1 MATMQPSDTHANFH
15 DQSVVVLKTSDV
27 NRRGNDVFMP
37 ITIKMAQIKKP
48 ERGQFKNV
56 KVTIEMT
63 ERDVTEKLLE
73 AFPYLRNQRFYCAAA
88 VDNRTRLDFNGDR
101 RIWNGRLLKRLL
113 KGNSALYIF
122 VDEVSN

>member
-73 AFPYLRNQRFYCAAA
+73 AFPYLRNQR
-88 VDNRTRLDFNGDR
+88 
-101 RIWNGRLLKRLL
+101 
-113 KGNSALYIF
+113 
-122 VDEVSN
+122 